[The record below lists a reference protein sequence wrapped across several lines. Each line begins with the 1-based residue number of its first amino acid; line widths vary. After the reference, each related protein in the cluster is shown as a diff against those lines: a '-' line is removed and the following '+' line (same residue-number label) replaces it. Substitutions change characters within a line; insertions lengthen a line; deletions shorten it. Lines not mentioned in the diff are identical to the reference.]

1 MEGAAMDLEELQA
14 FMHVVRAGSF
24 HAAAETLGMSR
35 TTLRRRV
42 DSLQSRA
49 GVPLL
54 ESSREGIVLTEAGS
68 VLAEKGKV
76 MVEEA
81 SALISSVRELG
92 REPSGIMR
100 VVMPV
105 GVSPQAFTQV
115 YAALRSAYPRLRLQ
129 SRFSHDPLSESLV
142 DTDMAVHFGENRPRG
157 PWLSHVVLRVREW
170 LVASNAY
177 LSQRGVPRSIA
188 ELADHEL
195 LTWQKPGEDPR
206 SWPALKGG
214 TFPVEPSLVAT
225 DTHLVRQCC
234 IAGLGIGLVLD
245 AMLEEPQEALVP
257 VLPDLVGR
265 ELALRISVPEA
276 IAGIPKIKMVLTH
289 LRKLLGD
296 LTS

>member
-1 MEGAAMDLEELQA
+1 MDLEELQA

-54 ESSREGIVLTEAGS
+54 ESSRDGIVLTEAGS

-81 SALISSVRELG
+81 SALIASVRELG
-92 REPSGIMR
+92 REPSGVLR

-105 GVSPQAFTQV
+105 GVAPQLFAQV
-115 YAALRSAYPRLRLQ
+115 YTALRTAYPRLRVQ
-129 SRFSHDPLSESLV
+129 SRFSNDPLGESLV
-142 DTDMAVHFGENRPRG
+142 DIDMAVHFGETRPRG
-157 PWLSHVVLRVREW
+157 PWLSYVVLRVRER
-170 LVASNAY
+170 LVASQEY
-177 LSQRGVPRSIA
+177 LRQRGVPKSIA

-206 SWPALKGG
+206 AWPTLKGG
-214 TFPVEPSLVAT
+214 TFPVEPALIAT
-225 DTHLVRQCC
+225 DSHVVRQCC

-257 VLPDLVGR
+257 VLPDIVGR
-265 ELALRISVPEA
+265 EQAMRISVPEA
-276 IAGIPKIKMVLTH
+276 IAGIPKIKLVLTH
-289 LRKLLGD
+289 VRKLLGE
-296 LTS
+296 LTT

>member
-1 MEGAAMDLEELQA
+1 MDLEELQA

-42 DSLQSRA
+42 DSLQARA

-54 ESSREGIVLTEAGS
+54 ESSRDGIVLTEAGS

-92 REPSGIMR
+92 REPSGVLR

-105 GVSPQAFTQV
+105 GVPPQVFAQV
-115 YAALRSAYPRLRLQ
+115 YTALRSAFPRLRVQ
-129 SRFSHDPLSESLV
+129 SRFSNDPLGESLV
-142 DTDMAVHFGENRPRG
+142 DIDMAVHFGETRPRG
-157 PWLSHVVLRVREW
+157 PWLSFVVLRVREW
-170 LVASNAY
+170 LVASQEY
-177 LSQRGVPRSIA
+177 LRQRGVPKSIA

-195 LTWQKPGEDPR
+195 LTWQKPGEDAR
-206 SWPALKGG
+206 AWPTLKGG
-214 TFPVEPSLVAT
+214 TFPVEPALIAT
-225 DTHLVRQCC
+225 DNHVVRQCC
-234 IAGLGIGLVLD
+234 IGGLGIGLVLD

-257 VLPDLVGR
+257 VLPDIVGR
-265 ELALRISVPEA
+265 EQAMRISVPEA
-276 IAGIPKIKMVLTH
+276 IAGIPKIKLVLTH
-289 LRKLLGD
+289 VRKLLGE
-296 LTS
+296 LTP